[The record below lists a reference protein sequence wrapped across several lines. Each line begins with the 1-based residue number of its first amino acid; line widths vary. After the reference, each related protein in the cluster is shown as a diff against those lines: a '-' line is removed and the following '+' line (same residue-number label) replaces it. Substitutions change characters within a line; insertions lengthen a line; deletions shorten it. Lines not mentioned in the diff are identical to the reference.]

1 MDKFNQ
7 FDGVL
12 NWMASLMWEK
22 EATKAIKKK
31 HCACNEQ
38 TDMETCGPL
47 SLDGCI

>member
-12 NWMASLMWEK
+12 NWMASLMWEGK
-22 EATKAIKKK
+22 LPKQLKK

-47 SLDGCI
+47 SLGGCI